1 MNTGRKTVIEALDF
15 ARRGDISRANRLLRK
30 MRNIPGLAADACY
43 GLGLIELC
51 QNNTKN
57 AHGYFCK
64 ATQIDT
70 AHADAFYQLAKIAD
84 SQGDAVTAVLYLKSA
99 IAQNAGHV
107 MASEALEEHGHF
119 AVAKA

>member
-1 MNTGRKTVIEALDF
+1 MKTGRKRVIDALDL
-15 ARRGDISRANRLLRK
+15 ARKGDVSRAK
-30 MRNIPGLAADACY
+30 MDLHEMRSAPNLEADAYY

-64 ATQIDT
+64 ATQSDA
-70 AHADAFYQLAKIAD
+70 AHADAYYQLAKIAD

-99 IAQNAGHV
+99 IAQDSGHI
-107 MASEALEEHGHF
+107 MATEALEEHGVF
-119 AVAKA
+119 IASS